1 MPRTVQRQRSFRFTL
16 ACLLLT
22 CVALAP
28 AFARDHAGAQ
38 AAPSFQLPARSGSV
52 SLDSLRGH
60 VVYLDFWAS
69 WCGPCRA
76 SFPWMAGLAER
87 YRARGLE
94 IVAVN
99 LDKDRELA
107 DEFLLEH
114 PATFAIAFD
123 PKGSTAEAY
132 KVSAMPSSFVIGK
145 DGKLLLRH
153 AGFDPHRTTEVEHQ
167 IEEAL
172 GQ

>member
-1 MPRTVQRQRSFRFTL
+1 MPCAVLRQRTLRVAL
-16 ACLLLT
+16 ACLV
-22 CVALAP
+22 VACAAFAP
-28 AFARDHAGAQ
+28 AYAGNHASAHT
-38 AAPSFQLPARSGSV
+38 APPFKLPALTGTV

-76 SFPWMAGLAER
+76 SFPWMTGLDKK
-87 YRARGLE
+87 YRAKGLR

-99 LDKDRELA
+99 LDKDRAAADSFLA
-107 DEFLLEH
+107 DYAAPF
-114 PATFAIAFD
+114 TIAFD

-132 KVSAMPSSFVIGK
+132 DVSAMPSSFVIGK
-145 DGKLLLRH
+145 DGTLLLRH
-153 AGFDPHRTTEVEHQ
+153 AGFDPHRTGKVELQ

-172 GQ
+172 AK